1 MYGSIYMHPR
11 KKLIYDDR
19 NQVSGCFCG
28 KTGKKRESIWGVRKF
43 PTFDIYLSD
52 SSLKILQF
60 DVCKLYPN
68 KN

>member
-1 MYGSIYMHPR
+1 MIEIRSVAASVVR
-11 KKLIYDDR
+11 LER
-19 NQVSGCFCG
+19 SVRAF
-28 KTGKKRESIWGVRKF
+28 WGVRKF